1 MIQRRDEEIR
11 TLRKSGRLDEAFEL
25 AQQSLE
31 EAVDNIWLKREIGW
45 VYYAKAKSLAEIG
58 EIKAAIEVLKLV
70 AALGFAASEES
81 LLAKQLPWVCAAIA
95 KHFAD
100 TYKGKEKDSDFYC
113 NAQHIIDTL
122 CALIEVMEQ
131 LPLAKPSN
139 GYSLFITH
147 MHKLLKDRPGYAAI
161 FSKIGFEN
169 FSAEDCKPF
178 RTESGRS
185 ILPMAEQ
192 VYLAYTK
199 ALLLGFKQNSSVA
212 IPLAEEFLPILNRV
226 KISNPEYTW
235 TDYNITKLLI
245 ALTRTDEAKQF
256 CVDFIK
262 RKSKEFWAW
271 ESLGQIYETSDT
283 ELSVACYCMALS
295 CNADEEFLVSV
306 MEGAAKAFAK
316 AGYFNEART
325 EVDRVAK
332 IRLEKWGKISA
343 SLATLKQSDWYK
355 QATSLDNNNAFY
367 NEHKDAAIGVVFS
380 TQKAIIITH
389 LNTEKKMAS
398 YITEEGKVGFF
409 NYSRLKKCC
418 IKESNIYLTTFVKES
433 ASGPS
438 DVFSLKEIEECANYP
453 TLRKEVCGTIK
464 VLPAEVGFVEHCFVP
479 SHLIQQYELT
489 SGHTIAATAVRSY
502 DRKKSAL
509 GWAVVSIK

>member
-45 VYYAKAKSLAEIG
+45 VYYAKAKSLAEAG
-58 EIKAAIEVLKLV
+58 EIEASMEVLKLV
-70 AALGFAASEES
+70 VTLGFTASEEL
-81 LLAKQLPWVCAAIA
+81 LLAKQMPWACAAIA
-95 KHFAD
+95 RHFAD
-100 TYKGKEKDSDFYC
+100 AYKSKEKDSDFYC
-113 NAQHIIDTL
+113 NAQQIIDTL
-122 CALIEVMEQ
+122 GDLIEVMEQ
-131 LPLAKPSN
+131 LPLAKPSD

-147 MHKLLKDRPGYAAI
+147 MHKLLKDRPGCAAI

-226 KISNPEYTW
+226 KMSNPEYTW

-256 CVDFIK
+256 CIDFIK

-306 MEGAAKAFAK
+306 MEGAAKVFAK
-316 AGYFNEART
+316 AGYFNEACT

-343 SLATLKQSDWYK
+343 LLATLKQSDWYK
-355 QATSLDNNNAFY
+355 QATPLDNNNAFY
-367 NEHKDAAIGVVFS
+367 NEHRDAAIGVVFS

-389 LNTEKKMAS
+389 INTEKKMAS

-409 NYSRLKKCC
+409 NYSRLKKCRV
-418 IKESNIYLTTFVKES
+418 KESNIYLTTFIKEKTD
-433 ASGPS
+433 GPS
-438 DVFSLKEIEECANYP
+438 DLFSLKEVDERANYP

-464 VLPAEVGFVEHCFVP
+464 VLPAGVGFVEHCFVP

-489 SGHTIAATAVRSY
+489 SGQTVTATAVRSY
-502 DRKKSAL
+502 DRKKSTLA
-509 GWAVVSIK
+509 WTVISIK

>member
-1 MIQRRDEEIR
+1 MTQRRDEEIR

-31 EAVDNIWLKREIGW
+31 EAVNNIWLKREIGW
-45 VYYAKAKSLAEIG
+45 VYYAKAKNLAEIG
-58 EIKAAIEVLKLV
+58 EIEASIEVLKLV
-70 AALGFAASEES
+70 AALSFTASEEH
-81 LLAKQLPWVCAAIA
+81 LLAKQMPWVCAAIA
-95 KHFAD
+95 RHFAD
-100 TYKGKEKDSDFYC
+100 AYKGKEKDSDFYC
-113 NAQHIIDTL
+113 NAQQIIDTFGD
-122 CALIEVMEQ
+122 LIEVMEQ
-131 LPLAKPSN
+131 LPLAKPSD

-161 FSKIGFEN
+161 FSKIGFEH

-245 ALTRTDEAKQF
+245 ALARTDEAKQF

-306 MEGAAKAFAK
+306 MERGAKVFSK

-325 EVDRVAK
+325 EVDRVEK

-343 SLATLKQSDWYK
+343 WLATLKQSDWYK
-355 QATSLDNNNAFY
+355 QATPLDNNYAFY

-389 LNTEKKMAS
+389 LNTEKKIAN
-398 YITEEGKVGFF
+398 YIAEDGKVGFF
-409 NYSRLKKCC
+409 NYSRLKKCR
-418 IKESNIYLTTFVKES
+418 IKEGNIYLTTFVKES
-433 ASGPS
+433 TSGPS
-438 DVFSLKEIEECANYP
+438 DVFFFKDIDANADYP
-453 TLRKEVCGTIK
+453 TLRKEVCGIIK
-464 VLPAEVGFVEHCFVP
+464 ILPTGVGFVENCFVP
-479 SHLIQQYELT
+479 SQLIQQYELT
-489 SGHTIAATAVRSY
+489 SGQTVAATAVRSY

-509 GWAVVSIK
+509 SWVVVGIR